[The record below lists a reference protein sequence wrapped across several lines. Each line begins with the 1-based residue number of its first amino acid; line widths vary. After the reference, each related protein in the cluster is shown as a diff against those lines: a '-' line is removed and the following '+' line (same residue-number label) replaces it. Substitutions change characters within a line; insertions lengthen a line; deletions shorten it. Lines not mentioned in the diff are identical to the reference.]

1 MHQAQECILNYCIGP
16 CVGNT
21 PAISSI
27 NFPGLCLQG
36 MKGVKYSCETMPYIV
51 VQIVLL
57 ASAMQIW
64 FLHSHRK
71 RILSTIENLLIVV
84 LRAIN
89 VAAT

>member
-1 MHQAQECILNYCIGP
+1 M
-16 CVGNT
+16 
-21 PAISSI
+21 
-27 NFPGLCLQG
+27 
-36 MKGVKYSCETMPYIV
+36 KYSCETMPYIV